1 MKKTTEEKL
10 RDAHEVHD
18 YWQNRRANASS
29 IRELNYARTM
39 EKRALLKLYKAMEG
53 VECSLQNT

>member
-39 EKRALLKLYKAMEG
+39 EKRALFKLYKAMEG
-53 VECSLQNT
+53 AE